1 MIMND
6 SLSCLIIT
14 HNEEENIKRSLDS
27 LTSFLDI
34 LIIDSGSTDKT
45 LEIISGYTN
54 TRVMYRLFDTFANQC
69 NYGLEH
75 IKSEWVL
82 SLDADYIITKRLEN
96 EIKELL
102 SIKRQ
107 SDIKHNGYYIPF
119 KYCING
125 KVIQSGLL
133 PPRAC
138 LYRRTFARYEDIG
151 HAHRVAISGTIGS
164 LKSSILHDDRKS
176 SWIWLKNQK
185 RYQTIEARMLRHTSS
200 SQLPIQDKIR
210 KHTFMAPFMVF
221 FICLFIRGGIFDGKE
236 GLVYA
241 FQRLVAESLLFM
253 ELHDR
258 SHQTEE

>member
-1 MIMND
+1 MDN

-14 HNEEENIKRSLDS
+14 HNEEANIKRSLDS

-45 LEIISGYTN
+45 IEIVSDYKN
-54 TRVMYRLFDTFANQC
+54 TRVLYRLFDTFANQC
-69 NYGLEH
+69 NYGLDH
-75 IKSEWVL
+75 IETEWVL
-82 SLDADYIITKRLEN
+82 SLDADYIVTKNLEK

-102 SIKRQ
+102 SAK
-107 SDIKHNGYYIPF
+107 SKSHIKHNGYYIPF

-125 KVIQSGLL
+125 KMIQSGLL
-133 PPRAC
+133 PPRVC
-138 LYRRTFARYEDIG
+138 LYRRNFARYEDIG
-151 HAHRVAISGTIGS
+151 HAHRVAISGNIGYLNS
-164 LKSSILHDDRKS
+164 NILHDDRKS

-185 RYQTIEARMLRHTSS
+185 RYQTIEARMLHQTSS

-210 KHTFMAPFMVF
+210 KHTFMAPFLVF
-221 FICLFIRGGIFDGKE
+221 FICLFVRGGIFDGKE

-253 ELHDR
+253 ELHDGI
-258 SHQTEE
+258 HQTEE